1 MLSSIFGRPVPTGS
15 GDLAQS
21 AYGPFI
27 DGLTEGVLALR
38 RTRALYYHLLR
49 AEREHKDV
57 AMELDDAEVKRIEDE
72 LKHPRQRRRANL
84 PEHDANIAKLRPT
97 FEQTAQEVEQ
107 LREQLAKSRKEA
119 RDISEMVFSLEAQVT
134 NDVFRPD
141 LGVILNLH
149 SSPGLFSQ
157 LRLAKAGEFLLK
169 QCEAAVRTAEEEVR
183 KSAAELRSD
192 ASRLKTL
199 AGDCEQPPPD
209 MLELMAELQR
219 RMDAHR
225 GFLHGQV
232 VAQARAYRRDI
243 DQRNIVEELF
253 LDIAAPVLEADGRVP
268 EDQLHSALL
277 DRDENGERFVYQITL
292 DYRLTD
298 AQRDRYLDNFHDWY
312 NEANRRRNVL
322 DGLLRRRDETLASF
336 WVAQPDAMEPLADP
350 SFEEARLIAEEMLK
364 QAEDF
369 TIVAAHI
376 LRDAGE
382 LERRYR
388 FCDDAADG
396 RQNSERSSQQRIRL
410 GRADRNGIGAW
421 ARDVAGSVSPA
432 ISRGSPDI
440 WPSEPVEFGDN
451 GAYDFYWLPEDE
463 EWMRSALIKMENRV
477 AERIRRGLWMT
488 EHSASEIDS
497 QYGSEVWCCGFC

>member
-1 MLSSIFGRPVPTGS
+1 
-15 GDLAQS
+15 
-21 AYGPFI
+21 
-27 DGLTEGVLALR
+27 
-38 RTRALYYHLLR
+38 
-49 AEREHKDV
+49 
-57 AMELDDAEVKRIEDE
+57 MELDDAEVKRIEDE

-97 FEQTAQEVEQ
+97 FEQTAQEVRQ

-119 RDISEMVFSLEAQVT
+119 RKISEMVFSLEAQVT

-169 QCEAAVRTAEEEVR
+169 QCEAAIRTADEEVR
-183 KSAAELRSD
+183 KSATELRSD
-192 ASRLKTL
+192 ANRLRTL
-199 AGDCEQPPPD
+199 IKDCEQPPPD
-209 MLELMAELQR
+209 MLDLMAELQR

-243 DQRNIVEELF
+243 DQRNIVEDLF

-298 AQRDRYLDNFHDWY
+298 AQRKRYLDEFHGWCD
-312 NEANRRRNVL
+312 ETNRRRDVL
-322 DGLLRRRDETLASF
+322 EALLEQRDETLAAF
-336 WVAQPDAMEPLADP
+336 WTAQPDALEPPADLP
-350 SFEEARLIAEEMLK
+350 FEETRLVAEEMLK

-369 TIVAAHI
+369 TVVQANV
-376 LRDAGE
+376 LKDDGE
-382 LERRYR
+382 PKSRYR
-388 FCDDAADG
+388 FHNEPNDG
-396 RQNSERSSQQRIRL
+396 REGSERSSQRIKRL
-410 GRADRNGIGAW
+410 ERVDRDRINDWQDDLAQSPSSPLSRASS
-421 ARDVAGSVSPA
+421 DV
-432 ISRGSPDI
+432 
-440 WPSEPVEFGDN
+440 WPYRPVELYDAD
-451 GAYDFYWLPEDE
+451 AYDFLTEYPDEAWLYDV
-463 EWMRSALIKMENRV
+463 LIKKNQKT
-477 AERIRRGLWMT
+477 AEGIRRGVRMLESDTDSESGT
-488 EHSASEIDS
+488 EPLRC
-497 QYGSEVWCCGFC
+497 WFC